1 MEQAR
6 ELCKHIFEPPSLVWY
21 EDWKLWAGLVGY
33 CSIWTK
39 WLCRGLDWTFESK
52 ALQCF
57 SLDLI
62 NLHLLQY
69 TERGILTI
77 FFLLLFQ
84 SAIATYAVYAPH
96 DLLKQGSFTSYST
109 YTRISGSLLQACW
122 IFVGQL
128 LFAWFYLYSLYKSYS
143 DLDNAEYLFW
153 FAGFVSVQMTMF
165 FARGGD
171 SQLGHTWNVNQAIYV
186 FSNVERLSFLKDG
199 EQDENCFII
208 GRWAWLLRSI
218 FGFIVNLLLRDFVG
232 YSVPI
237 LLMHFHNP
245 IDCVIYS
252 VAVNFIVTLDDTPP
266 MLYKVLE
273 RQHNLYS
280 DYRLRVDTKEGII
293 DEEPP

>member
-1 MEQAR
+1 MPR
-6 ELCKHIFEPPSLVWY
+6 CYL
-21 EDWKLWAGLVGY
+21 
-33 CSIWTK
+33 
-39 WLCRGLDWTFESK
+39 R
-52 ALQCF
+52 QCF

-153 FAGFVSVQMTMF
+153 P
-165 FARGGD
+165 R
-171 SQLGHTWNVNQAIYV
+171 
-186 FSNVERLSFLKDG
+186 
-199 EQDENCFII
+199 
-208 GRWAWLLRSI
+208 
-218 FGFIVNLLLRDFVG
+218 
-232 YSVPI
+232 P
-237 LLMHFHNP
+237 
-245 IDCVIYS
+245 
-252 VAVNFIVTLDDTPP
+252 
-266 MLYKVLE
+266 
-273 RQHNLYS
+273 
-280 DYRLRVDTKEGII
+280 
-293 DEEPP
+293 